1 MVGVEGCLGESDGA
15 GVQCV
20 AGEEVGETSGCG
32 AVDGAPL
39 GNGTERETG
48 FGLPVSIRMSSD
60 KEHCR
65 RAAVIQGSFRQP
77 IAPWQV
83 VGPAREANRSCKP

>member
-1 MVGVEGCLGESDGA
+1 VVGVEGCLGESDGA

-20 AGEEVGETSGCG
+20 AGEEVGKASGDG

-39 GNGTERETG
+39 GNGTEWETG